1 MKITIQ
7 EFKSLI
13 REAIV
18 EQKSSASTKL
28 LKQSLLELSSAIAE
42 LESEGFWGEYLDD
55 DAEEPDNSS
64 DVWDQKIDA
73 VNAAID
79 ANDFA
84 SVIEAAPALI
94 NVAKIVIEIYKEE
107 SEQLEKDV
115 LLGAQF
121 ALSQLKKL

>member
-42 LESEGFWGEYLDD
+42 LESEGFWDEYLDD

>member
-1 MKITIQ
+1 M
-7 EFKSLI
+7 
-13 REAIV
+13 
-18 EQKSSASTKL
+18 
-28 LKQSLLELSSAIAE
+28 
-42 LESEGFWGEYLDD
+42 
-55 DAEEPDNSS
+55 
-64 DVWDQKIDA
+64 WDQKIDA

>member
-42 LESEGFWGEYLDD
+42 LESEGFWDEY
-55 DAEEPDNSS
+55 
-64 DVWDQKIDA
+64 
-73 VNAAID
+73 
-79 ANDFA
+79 
-84 SVIEAAPALI
+84 
-94 NVAKIVIEIYKEE
+94 
-107 SEQLEKDV
+107 
-115 LLGAQF
+115 
-121 ALSQLKKL
+121 